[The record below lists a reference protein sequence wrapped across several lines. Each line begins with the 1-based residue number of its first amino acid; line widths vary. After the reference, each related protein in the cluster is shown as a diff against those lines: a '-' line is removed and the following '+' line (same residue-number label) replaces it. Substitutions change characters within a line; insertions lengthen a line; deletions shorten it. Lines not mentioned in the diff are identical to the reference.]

1 MNGLSQRRR
10 WVYFIT
16 VVVIFLVMIPVLVLY
31 STGYRLGADFSLK
44 QTGGIFV
51 AIDVSG
57 ADVYINNKFVKQT
70 SFFQKNF
77 FLQNLNP
84 AMYSVEVRKEGLQ
97 PWKKGLAVYE
107 KEVTQ
112 AGSFMLPTEPKA
124 VEITKYIE
132 TDTGASS
139 TPRLI
144 RRDENPLYP
153 QVISLF
159 ASTSQKK
166 LVSQKVV
173 QAKIT
178 GIATTTDERI
188 RQKMRI
194 WKEEGAILA
203 EWQGGVDS
211 MPPFFCDGTVC
222 KDKIVVVPKT
232 AQVGNFDFFPGR
244 EDIVLV
250 TIPGGVFAVEVDWR
264 SGHNRQ
270 SVYAV
275 SGADFRVDNNET
287 VYIKS
292 AGKYFGLTF

>member
-1 MNGLSQRRR
+1 MDGLSQRRR
-10 WVYFIT
+10 WIYFIT
-16 VVVIFLVMIPVLVLY
+16 VVVIFFVMIPVLVLY
-31 STGYRLGADFSLK
+31 STGYRLGANFSLK

-51 AIDVSG
+51 AVDVSG

-84 AMYSVEVRKEGLQ
+84 AMYSVEVRKDGLQ
-97 PWKKGLAVYE
+97 SWKKSLTVYE

-112 AGSFMLPTEPKA
+112 AGSFMLPIEPKA

-144 RRDENPLYP
+144 RRDENPLFP

-166 LVSQKVV
+166 LVTQKIVLTK
-173 QAKIT
+173 AT
-178 GIATTTDERI
+178 STATTTDERI

-194 WKEEGAILA
+194 WKEDSAIFA
-203 EWQGGVDS
+203 EWKGGTDS
-211 MPPFFCDGTVC
+211 LPPFFCDGTVC
-222 KDKIVVVPKT
+222 KDKIVVAPK
-232 AQVGNFDFFPGR
+232 AVQVSSFDFFPGR
-244 EDIVLV
+244 EDVVLITV
-250 TIPGGVFAVEVDWR
+250 PGGVFAVEVDWR
-264 SGHNRQ
+264 SGHNKQ